1 MNVSS
6 ISSISSTI
14 AAIMEEAL
22 ETPAQT
28 RAEAFNGDMQ
38 AVRKLA
44 LMQNAQV
51 QQQPEPTAT
60 TTQVVPGSRIGTLLN
75 VKA

>member
-1 MNVSS
+1 MRSA
-6 ISSISSTI
+6 I
-14 AAIMEEAL
+14 AAYMEEAL

-28 RAEAFNGDMQ
+28 RAEAINGDMQ

-44 LMQNAQV
+44 LMQSVQAQK
-51 QQQPEPTAT
+51 QSEPIATAT
-60 TTQVVPGSRIGTLLN
+60 PVEHGSKIGTILN

>member
-1 MNVSS
+1 MSS
-6 ISSISSTI
+6 AI

-28 RAEAFNGDMQ
+28 RAEAMNGDMQ

-44 LMQNAQV
+44 LMQNLQA
-51 QQQPEPTAT
+51 QQQPEPST
-60 TTQVVPGSRIGTLLN
+60 TTIQAAYGSRIGTILN